1 VNGHGLALPHGRWG
15 IFLVAVIVVRAILS
29 MLARRA
35 IRNGSVSEQ
44 RLETD
49 RADTRP
55 D

>member
-1 VNGHGLALPHGRWG
+1 MVTGWRFLTVAGG